1 MSGDTPIYDATCR
14 AVGPPP
20 HGEPTG
26 AEQTP
31 VDDPTTAELFLPAGD
46 PAPTSSPQG
55 RPAGSV

>member
-20 HGEPTG
+20 HEEPTG

-31 VDDPTTAELFLPAGD
+31 ADDPTTAELFLPGAG
-46 PAPTSSPQG
+46 APTSSPQDC
-55 RPAGSV
+55 PAG

>member
-20 HGEPTG
+20 HEDRAG

-31 VDDPTTAELFLPAGD
+31 AHDPATAELPVLAGD
-46 PAPTSSPQG
+46 PSPTLP
-55 RPAGSV
+55 RDAR